1 MKTNQITTKINNIK
15 IPQSRRIFY
24 SFLIA
29 FIFWFFIKSEDNYL
43 VTQKIPLVARNLQ
56 EQKTYKEEVPGYI
69 IVTMR
74 GSGRSFIWLTLF
86 ESFYDDYKAI
96 IDLSNI
102 ADEYNFDLNNY
113 YRENPTKIVLPT
125 SLDLEFIE
133 VVSPRNIII
142 NLDQYLVKKVP
153 IKSQLVVSTEPGYV
167 QVGAPL
173 FSPDSISIGG
183 PQEIV
188 DSIEFVK
195 TEENT
200 FLNLNVS
207 IEEDLL
213 IINPNKL
220 VDFDPKRVGGYIN
233 IQPISET
240 IITSI
245 PVNLINKPN
254 DVEVFVNPSTVSL
267 TVIGGLNQV
276 ANTLPQDILVTIDFR
291 DWSPNKQFYSPKISI
306 PNSLFKWE
314 NLSPNN
320 LEILVVDRE
329 EPIKDN

>member
-1 MKTNQITTKINNIK
+1 MKTNITSKINNIK

-43 VTQKIPLVARNLQ
+43 VSQKIPLVARNLQ
-56 EQKTYKEEVPGYI
+56 EQKTYKEEVPDHI

-86 ESFYDDYKAI
+86 ENFYDDYRAI
-96 IDLSNI
+96 LDLSSI

-153 IKSQLVVSTEPGYV
+153 IKSQLLVSTEPGYV
-167 QVGAPL
+167 QVGDPL

-188 DSIEFVK
+188 NDIEFVK
-195 TEENT
+195 TEKDT

-207 IEEDLL
+207 VEDDLF
-213 IINPNKL
+213 IINPSKL
-220 VDFDPKRVGGYIN
+220 VDFDPKKVGGYIN

-254 DVEVFVNPSTVSL
+254 NVEVFVNPSTVSL
-267 TVIGGLNQV
+267 TIVGGLNQV

-291 DWSPNKQFYSPKISI
+291 DWRPDKQFYSPKIDI
-306 PNSLFKWE
+306 PNNLFKWE

-329 EPIKDN
+329 EPIKEN